1 MTSFHI
7 TIEIFVTLFLGGFS
21 AGFVD
26 SIAGGGGL
34 ISLPVLLSVGLPPQ
48 LALGT
53 NKLQGTFG
61 TLSSSYNY
69 IRSGKVDLNE
79 SVAGIV
85 FTFIGAVTGAWLIQI
100 LDPGFIK
107 HIIPVLLM
115 AVFVYTVLSRD
126 LGFKC
131 RDAIMP
137 QGWFYLLF
145 GLALGFYDGFFGP
158 GTGSFWTAALMV
170 LLGYDMTRAAGAT
183 RIMNFTSNVVALSVF
198 IIGHNVLYSAG
209 ICMAIGQILGARIG
223 SSLAI
228 KKGARFI
235 RPIFL
240 TVVFLTITR
249 LGYVYYIKDW

>member
-1 MTSFHI
+1 MGSFEI
-7 TIEIFVTLFLGGFS
+7 TIDIFAILFMGGFC

-61 TLSSSYNY
+61 TFSASYNY
-69 IRSGKVDLNE
+69 IRSGKVDLKE
-79 SVAGIV
+79 SMTGIA
-85 FTFIGAVTGAWLIQI
+85 FTFVGAVIGAWLIQT

-107 HIIPVLLM
+107 HIIPILLM
-115 AVFVYTVLSRD
+115 GVFVYTVFSKD
-126 LGFKC
+126 LGLKP
-131 RDAIMP
+131 RHALMAHR
-137 QGWFYLLF
+137 WFYLVF

-183 RIMNFTSNVVALSVF
+183 RIMNFTSNVVALCVF

-209 ICMAIGQILGARIG
+209 ICMALGQIMGARIG
-223 SSLAI
+223 SNMAI
-228 KKGARFI
+228 EKGARFI

-240 TVVFLTITR
+240 TVVFLSIAR
-249 LGYVYYIKDW
+249 LGYVYYLQ